1 VHGFVSCE
9 LVWGSLNPA
18 EATGHLLHG
27 LALNRT
33 ALKRI
38 ALKRTARDGYPT
50 KFETRRSNSN
60 DVLGDRAR
68 SQRLIRQINWGCSAT
83 RPF

>member
-1 VHGFVSCE
+1 VSCE

-18 EATGHLLHG
+18 QATGHLLHG

-38 ALKRTARDGYPT
+38 ALNRSARKRTALKRTARDGYPT
-50 KFETRRSNSN
+50 IELS
-60 DVLGDRAR
+60 
-68 SQRLIRQINWGCSAT
+68 
-83 RPF
+83 